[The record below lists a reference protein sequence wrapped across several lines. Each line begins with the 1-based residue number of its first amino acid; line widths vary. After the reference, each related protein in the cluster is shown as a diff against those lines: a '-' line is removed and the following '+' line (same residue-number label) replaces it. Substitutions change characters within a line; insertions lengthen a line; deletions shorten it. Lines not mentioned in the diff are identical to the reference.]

1 MDSMGKVGKSSV
13 YDPEKNKD
21 IPYSWPQNLNKL
33 GDLYLQKHGFEKQVD
48 KLLEESIEL
57 AHAIIEYKKY
67 GGSNTSR
74 FKALLKEAF
83 DVNFLIE
90 HQIFR
95 YTDHFLLED
104 VYKEKIEQLK
114 KGI

>member
-1 MDSMGKVGKSSV
+1 MDSIGNGDVSLIKLADAYFK
-13 YDPEKNKD
+13 KN
-21 IPYSWPQNLNKL
+21 
-33 GDLYLQKHGFEKQVD
+33 GFEKQID

-67 GGSNTSR
+67 GGSNTAY

-104 VYKEKIEQLK
+104 VYSEKIEQLK
-114 KGI
+114 KGLT